1 MTSFAETYF
10 QNIFV
15 QNGHIYNRIRAKFA
29 SIGSF
34 SVFVQ
39 CQYHVDDFYVRH
51 KSLLEYS
58 ATECLSK
65 LCSFRSVD
73 ERSAQKFSAPF
84 DMRDLRNGQIQ
95 DGVPVRV
102 F

>member
-39 CQYHVDDFYVRH
+39 CQYHVDEFYVRH

-58 ATECLSK
+58 ATEWIGIFQPCLSK

-73 ERSAQKFSAPF
+73 ERSPEKFSAPF
-84 DMRDLRNGQIQ
+84 DMRDLRNG
-95 DGVPVRV
+95 
-102 F
+102 